1 MQTPSRVTEA
11 GGVSIVSQQQEWT
24 YVTSFSHRLPRQHG
38 FTLLEILIVVAII
51 AILAAVVVPKIVGRV
66 DDAQISK
73 VKSDIKA
80 LEAALDL
87 YRLDNFQYPSTEQG
101 LEALVSKPSGEP
113 EPRNYAPGGYIKRLE
128 KDPWGRDYQYLNP
141 GEHGEVDIFSL
152 GADGQLGGE
161 GLNADIGNWEEAK

>member
-1 MQTPSRVTEA
+1 VKRL
-11 GGVSIVSQQQEWT
+11 
-24 YVTSFSHRLPRQHG
+24 SHRASGQGG

-87 YRLDNFQYPSTEQG
+87 YRLDNFQYPSTDQG
-101 LEALVSKPSGEP
+101 LQALVSKPSGEP
-113 EPRNYAPGGYIKRLE
+113 EPRNWKPGGYIKRLE
-128 KDPWGRDYQYLNP
+128 KDPWGHDYQYLNP

-161 GLNADIGNWEEAK
+161 GLAADIGNWDVDK

>member
-1 MQTPSRVTEA
+1 MKRL
-11 GGVSIVSQQQEWT
+11 
-24 YVTSFSHRLPRQHG
+24 SHRASGQGG

-87 YRLDNFQYPSTEQG
+87 YRLDNFQYPSTDQG
-101 LEALVSKPSGEP
+101 LQALVSKPSGEP
-113 EPRNYAPGGYIKRLE
+113 EPRNWKPGGYIKRLE
-128 KDPWGRDYQYLNP
+128 KDPWGHDYQYLNP

-161 GLNADIGNWEEAK
+161 GLAADIGNWDVDK

>member
-1 MQTPSRVTEA
+1 MKRL
-11 GGVSIVSQQQEWT
+11 
-24 YVTSFSHRLPRQHG
+24 SHRASGQGG

-87 YRLDNFQYPSTEQG
+87 YRLDNFQYPSTDQG
-101 LEALVSKPSGEP
+101 LQALVSKPAGEP
-113 EPRNYAPGGYIKRLE
+113 EPRNWKPGGYIKRLE
-128 KDPWGRDYQYLNP
+128 KDPWGHDYQYLNP

-161 GLNADIGNWEEAK
+161 GLAADIGNWDVDK

>member
-1 MQTPSRVTEA
+1 M
-11 GGVSIVSQQQEWT
+11 
-24 YVTSFSHRLPRQHG
+24 TSFSHRLPRQGG

-101 LEALVSKPSGEP
+101 LEALVAKPSGEP
-113 EPRNYAPGGYIKRLE
+113 EPRNYPAGGYIKRLE

-141 GEHGEVDIFSL
+141 GEHGDVDIFSL

-161 GLNADIGNWEEAK
+161 GLNADIGNWEGAE

>member
-1 MQTPSRVTEA
+1 MKRL
-11 GGVSIVSQQQEWT
+11 
-24 YVTSFSHRLPRQHG
+24 SHRSSGQGG

-87 YRLDNFQYPSTEQG
+87 YRLDNFQYPSTDQG
-101 LEALVSKPSGEP
+101 LQALVSKPAGEP
-113 EPRNYAPGGYIKRLE
+113 EPRNWAPGGYIKRLE

-152 GADGQLGGE
+152 GEDGQLGGE
-161 GLNADIGNWEEAK
+161 GLAADIGNWDVDK